1 MLTPLI
7 IGILFVMETLSGV
20 LAGSLVSGVQIVIRS
35 SSNIGGAWDNA
46 KKYIEAGALDHARSL
61 GPKESV
67 PHKAAVICGTI
78 GDPLKDMS
86 GSSPVKLMA
95 VEFLRCFIFSSMQNL
110 SNPILS
116 SAVKAFSLLK
126 LRIGGSLQD
135 KVIFN
140 AGNPQQPCVRFLK
153 NTCEMFGF
161 SQGCLPMSRWVS

>member
-95 VEFLRCFIFSSMQNL
+95 VEFLVLAPFFATNEEVSS
-110 SNPILS
+110 
-116 SAVKAFSLLK
+116 FSLLK

>member
-95 VEFLRCFIFSSMQNL
+95 VEFLVLAPFFATNEEVSCSR
-110 SNPILS
+110 SN
-116 SAVKAFSLLK
+116 
-126 LRIGGSLQD
+126 
-135 KVIFN
+135 
-140 AGNPQQPCVRFLK
+140 
-153 NTCEMFGF
+153 
-161 SQGCLPMSRWVS
+161 

>member
-46 KKYIEAGALDHARSL
+46 KKYIE
-61 GPKESV
+61 
-67 PHKAAVICGTI
+67 
-78 GDPLKDMS
+78 
-86 GSSPVKLMA
+86 
-95 VEFLRCFIFSSMQNL
+95 RCFIFSSMQNL
-110 SNPILS
+110 SNPILL

-140 AGNPQQPCVRFLK
+140 TGNPQQPCLVSLK
-153 NTCEMFGF
+153 DAYPCPDGAHIIFG
-161 SQGCLPMSRWVS
+161 SNALDGKVPPSDDDGSLGPSNYTNAW

>member
-95 VEFLRCFIFSSMQNL
+95 VEFLNL